1 MMRPL
6 DFVPY
11 PDRPSR
17 SLFAPEVVAAE
28 LRRLDEQQQDDGG
41 WKVDFASYSPA
52 AELEWRGYTTV
63 KAVSIL
69 TAAGRD

>member
-1 MMRPL
+1 MSDSMLSRRFSEL
-6 DFVPY
+6 LGVMLFGVTLIWFVA
-11 PDRPSR
+11 
-17 SLFAPEVVAAE
+17 L
-28 LRRLDEQQQDDGG
+28 
-41 WKVDFASYSPA
+41 ASYSPA